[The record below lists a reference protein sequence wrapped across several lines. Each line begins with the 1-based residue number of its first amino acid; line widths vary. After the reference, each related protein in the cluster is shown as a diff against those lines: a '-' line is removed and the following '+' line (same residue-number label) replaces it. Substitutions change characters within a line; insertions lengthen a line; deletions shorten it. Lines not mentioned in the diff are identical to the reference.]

1 MIQNQALNYILD
13 SGDKNF
19 LAENNIGIDFFSD
32 YKGEFSFIQEHI
44 NNYGNVPDKMTFLS
58 AFPDF
63 DVVKVNEGPAYIIKE
78 LYKERNKRTLA
89 KIFNGIRDLLNED
102 NVEDAVKLYTSA
114 IDQVTQNTRMPTIDI
129 MHDLSRYDSY
139 EERTKDIS
147 RYFVKTG
154 FPELDAII
162 GGWNRKEE
170 LAVIMARPGTAKS
183 WTLLKSA
190 AAAAQQ
196 GLRVGFY
203 SGEMTAEL
211 CGYRLDTLI
220 GHVSNGSLVF
230 GNKQVQMEYKKY
242 IANAPTQLKGTI
254 KILTPQMIGGMAGV
268 SSLRAFIE
276 KDKLDI
282 LFVDQH
288 SLLDDDRKGRTPVEK
303 ASNISKDLK
312 ALQVLSGIPIITASQ
327 QNRSDKDEN
336 DKASVANIAQSDR
349 IGQDATNVI
358 ALDRK
363 DGVLSLF
370 IAKSRNAV
378 SGRELKYAV
387 DLDKGNFVYIPTDK
401 EAADADKCKQLQETF
416 DYDNNDEETPFE
428 C

>member
-1 MIQNQALNYILD
+1 
-13 SGDKNF
+13 
-19 LAENNIGIDFFSD
+19 
-32 YKGEFSFIQEHI
+32 
-44 NNYGNVPDKMTFLS
+44 
-58 AFPDF
+58 
-63 DVVKVNEGPAYIIKE
+63 
-78 LYKERNKRTLA
+78 
-89 KIFNGIRDLLNED
+89 
-102 NVEDAVKLYTSA
+102 
-114 IDQVTQNTRMPTIDI
+114 
-129 MHDLSRYDSY
+129 
-139 EERTKDIS
+139 
-147 RYFVKTG
+147 
-154 FPELDAII
+154 
-162 GGWNRKEE
+162 
-170 LAVIMARPGTAKS
+170 
-183 WTLLKSA
+183 
-190 AAAAQQ
+190 
-196 GLRVGFY
+196 
-203 SGEMTAEL
+203 MTAEL

-268 SSLRAFIE
+268 SALRAFIE

-312 ALQVLSGIPIITASQ
+312 ALQVLSGIPIIAASQ

-401 EAADADKCKQLQETF
+401 EEADADKCKQLQETF
-416 DYDNNDEETPFE
+416 DYDNSDEETPFE